1 MLPKINR
8 LTKKKDFDSIFKKGK
23 SLKIDFLVFKI
34 LKNDLKE
41 SRFGFVVSKTI
52 SKKAVIRNKVKRRLR
67 EAVFKGLKN
76 QVTGASKSSD
86 VVIITLPGIEKREF
100 LQIQEVITKFLSKL

>member
-1 MLPKINR
+1 VLPKTNR
-8 LTKKKDFDSIFKKGK
+8 LTKKKDFDSVFKKGK
-23 SLKIDFLVFKI
+23 SIKVDFLIFKI

-76 QVTGASKSSD
+76 QVTNTAKPSD
-86 VVIITLPGIEKREF
+86 IVIITLPGIEKREF
-100 LQIQEVITKFLSKL
+100 LQLQEVVDKFLNKI